1 MKHPSRNLRV
11 AQGCALTLLLAAG
24 SARADTSG
32 MDWLG
37 TVYLWGADIGADY
50 RNRNIDA
57 SFSDVVDKLE
67 MGFMGHVEAQGDD
80 FGGFVDVVYMSVG
93 DSRSIGPATLRGDLD
108 MTLMDLAM
116 VWNPASGRFTG
127 AEVYGGLRYL
137 SVDAGLQATLLP
149 PPDPTINAGIDKSY
163 TDFLLGGRYAA
174 PINDSWRMIFSA
186 DLSAGD
192 TEGTWSVAGYGV
204 YRNGP
209 HRFYAGYRH
218 LEAEVAAGNAE
229 RVDMSFSGP
238 VLGYGFA
245 F

>member
-1 MKHPSRNLRV
+1 MKHSDRNHRI
-11 AQGCALTLLLAAG
+11 AQGCALALLLAAG
-24 SARADTSG
+24 SARADSSG

-37 TVYLWGADIGADY
+37 VVYLWGADIGVDV
-50 RNRNIDA
+50 RDRSIDV

-80 FGGFVDVVYMSVG
+80 FGGFVDVVYMSVA
-93 DSRSIGPATLRGDLD
+93 DSRSIGPASLRGDLD

-116 VWNPASGRFTG
+116 VWNPAPERFTG
-127 AEVYGGLRYL
+127 PEVYGGFRYL
-137 SVDAGLQATLLP
+137 SIDVGLRATLLP
-149 PPDPTINAGIDKSY
+149 PPEPPVSTGIDKSY
-163 TDFLLGGRYAA
+163 TDFLLGGRYMA
-174 PINDSWRMIFSA
+174 PINDSWRLIFNG
-186 DLSAGD
+186 DMSAGD
-192 TEGTWSVAGYGV
+192 SEGTWSLAGYGV

-218 LEAEVAAGNAE
+218 LEAEVEARNSE

>member
-1 MKHPSRNLRV
+1 MKHSNRRHRV
-11 AQGCALTLLLAAG
+11 AQGCALALLLASG
-24 SARADTSG
+24 SARADSSG
-32 MDWLG
+32 LDWLG
-37 TVYLWGADIGADY
+37 VVYLWGADIGVDY
-50 RNRNIDA
+50 RDRSTDA
-57 SFSDVVDKLE
+57 SFSDVVDKLD

-93 DSRSIGPATLRGDLD
+93 DSRSIGPASLRGELD

-127 AEVYGGLRYL
+127 AEVYGGFRYV
-137 SVDAGLQATLLP
+137 SVDAGLQVTLLP
-149 PPDPTINAGIDKSY
+149 PPDPTVNAGIDKSY
-163 TDFLLGGRYAA
+163 TDILLGGRYVA
-174 PINDSWRMIFSA
+174 PINESWRMIFSA

-218 LEAEVAAGNAE
+218 LEAEVEARNSE
-229 RVDMSFSGP
+229 SVDMSFSGP